1 MTSQVTS
8 QSTREADKEGEGNKV
23 GGGLEDLGEKGRRGK
38 VRREV
43 RLATVCPVSG
53 PQRVWS
59 RVPPQ
64 VGDLPSTPCCCLV
77 IAPSRALWHRQPAP
91 SGPISLRGAAGLS
104 PADSGPPLALWGV
117 CVCGVA
123 VAPFGLAPAWV
134 AGSRQSLLLEYCI
147 SASSFSL
154 CLSLWFFCESHSM
167 VFAKQ
172 CTSTTGDSGVPCE
185 WLPLSLEARLF
196 SGSGSRGLSAQ
207 QR

>member
-43 RLATVCPVSG
+43 RLATACPVSG

-77 IAPSRALWHRQPAP
+77 IAPSRALWDRQPAP
-91 SGPISLRGAAGLS
+91 SGPTSLRRAAGLS
-104 PADSGPPLALWGV
+104 PADSGLPLCSLG
-117 CVCGVA
+117 CVCLRGRRGAFRSCSCLGGWVPA
-123 VAPFGLAPAWV
+123 VVTSGILYICLQFLFV
-134 AGSRQSLLLEYCI
+134 FVSL
-147 SASSFSL
+147 
-154 CLSLWFFCESHSM
+154 
-167 VFAKQ
+167 VF
-172 CTSTTGDSGVPCE
+172 
-185 WLPLSLEARLF
+185 L
-196 SGSGSRGLSAQ
+196 
-207 QR
+207 